1 MAHGIHEIV
10 ERQMRFWRVQG
21 GSSRTAPHCPCVAL
35 SRLPHSGAAEI
46 GHKLAER
53 LGYGFF
59 GIEIVDQIARE
70 QGVARQL
77 VEGLDEHVR
86 NVIERYAVDALR
98 GRASITEV
106 EYLNSLVRVIA
117 TLGERGGAVILGR
130 GASFILPP
138 TLALRVF
145 LVAPREARLARLAR
159 VRKRGEEE
167 ARRMLE
173 AEDADRL
180 TFLRYYFEHNPDD
193 AVFYDLSVNTESF
206 PSEEAVELILE
217 ALVRRF
223 PGCAAAASR
232 SAASSTGRAA
242 RIE

>member
-1 MAHGIHEIV
+1 MVHGIHELV
-10 ERQMRFWRVQG
+10 ERQARFWRVQG
-21 GSSRTAPHCPCVAL
+21 ASPRTAPSNPCVAL

-46 GHKLAER
+46 GHLLAER
-53 LGYGFF
+53 LGYGYF
-59 GIEIVDQIARE
+59 GIEIVEEIARE

-86 NVIERYAVDALR
+86 NVIERYTVDAVR
-98 GRASITEV
+98 GRAVTEA
-106 EYLNSLVRVIA
+106 EYLRSLVRTIA

-138 TLALRVF
+138 ERALRVF
-145 LVAPREARLARLAR
+145 LLAPRKMRVARLAR
-159 VRKRGEEE
+159 VRGRREEE
-167 ARRMLE
+167 ALRQLE

-180 TFLRYYFEHNPDD
+180 AFLRHHFESNPDD
-193 AVFYDLSVNTESF
+193 PVFYDLSINTGYFS
-206 PSEEAVELILE
+206 PADSVDLIVE

-232 SAASSTGRAA
+232 NASTSTGSAART
-242 RIE
+242 E

>member
-10 ERQMRFWRVQG
+10 ERQARLWRVQG
-21 GSSRTAPHCPCVAL
+21 ASARSAPPNPCVAL
-35 SRLPHSGAAEI
+35 SRMPHSGAAEI
-46 GHKLAER
+46 GHRLAEQ

-70 QGVARQL
+70 QGVARRL

-86 NVIERYAVDALR
+86 NVIERYAVDTLR
-98 GRASITEV
+98 GRTVTEV

-138 TLALRVF
+138 TRALRVF
-145 LVAPREARLARLAR
+145 LLAPRELRAERLAR
-159 VRKRGEEE
+159 VRKKGAEE
-167 ARRMLE
+167 AHRILE
-173 AEDADRL
+173 AEDADRIA
-180 TFLRYYFEHNPDD
+180 FLRHHFERDPDN
-193 AVFYDLSVNTESF
+193 ALFYDLSINTGSF
-206 PSEEAVELILE
+206 SPEQSVELIID

-223 PGCAAAASR
+223 PDCAPAASR
-232 SAASSTGRAA
+232 SASTKTGSPA

>member
-1 MAHGIHEIV
+1 MTHGIHEIV
-10 ERQMRFWRVQG
+10 ERQARFWRVQDAAG
-21 GSSRTAPHCPCVAL
+21 RTTPPNPCVAL

-46 GHKLAER
+46 GRRLAER

-98 GRASITEV
+98 GRTVTEA

-138 TLALRVF
+138 ARALRVF
-145 LVAPREARLARLAR
+145 LLAPREVRAAQLAR
-159 VRKRGEEE
+159 VRGKPADE
-167 ARRMLE
+167 ARRLL
-173 AEDADRL
+173 ANEDADRL
-180 TFLRYYFEHNPDD
+180 AYLRHHFDRNGDD
-193 AVFYDLSVNTESF
+193 AVFYDLSINTGSF
-206 PSEEAVELILE
+206 SPAQAVELIVE

-223 PGCAAAASR
+223 PGCTAAASR
-232 SAASSTGRAA
+232 SASTSTGNTA
-242 RIE
+242 RME

>member
-1 MAHGIHEIV
+1 MAHGIPELV
-10 ERQMRFWRVQG
+10 ERQVRFWRVQG
-21 GSSRTAPHCPCVAL
+21 ASSRTAPPNPCVAL

-46 GHKLAER
+46 GHALAER

-70 QGVARQL
+70 HGVARRL

-98 GRASITEV
+98 GRMVTEA
-106 EYLNSLVRVIA
+106 EYLSSLVRVIA

-138 TLALRVF
+138 SRALRVF
-145 LVAPREARLARLAR
+145 LVAPREARAAQLAR
-159 VRKRGEEE
+159 VRGKTEEE
-167 ARRMLE
+167 ARRLLE
-173 AEDADRL
+173 AEDADRIA
-180 TFLRYYFEHNPDD
+180 FLRHHFERNPDD
-193 AVFYDLSVNTESF
+193 AVFYDLSINTGSF
-206 PSEEAVELILE
+206 SSAQAVELIVE
-217 ALVRRF
+217 ALARRF

-232 SAASSTGRAA
+232 STSTSTGSAA
-242 RIE
+242 RME

>member
-1 MAHGIHEIV
+1 MPHGIHELV
-10 ERQMRFWRVQG
+10 ERQARFWRAQG
-21 GSSRTAPHCPCVAL
+21 ASARTVPPNPCVAL

-46 GHKLAER
+46 GHQLAER
-53 LGYGFF
+53 LGYGYF

-70 QGVARQL
+70 QGVARRL

-86 NVIERYAVDALR
+86 NVIERYAVDALQ
-98 GRASITEV
+98 GRTVTEAD
-106 EYLNSLVRVIA
+106 YLGSLVRVIA

-138 TLALRVF
+138 AQALRVF
-145 LVAPREARLARLAR
+145 LLAPRQVRAAQLAR
-159 VRKRGEEE
+159 VRGKPEDE
-167 ARRMLE
+167 ALRQLE

-180 TFLRYYFEHNPDD
+180 AFLRHHFEIDPNDP
-193 AVFYDLSVNTESF
+193 VFYDLSINTGNFSRAQ
-206 PSEEAVELILE
+206 AVELIVE

-232 SAASSTGRAA
+232 SASTSTGSAA
-242 RIE
+242 RTE

>member
-10 ERQMRFWRVQG
+10 ERQARLWRVQDA
-21 GSSRTAPHCPCVAL
+21 SPRTAPPNPCIAL

-46 GHKLAER
+46 GRRLAEQ

-70 QGVARQL
+70 RGVARRL

-98 GRASITEV
+98 GRTVTEV

-138 TLALRVF
+138 TRALRVF
-145 LVAPREARLARLAR
+145 LLAPREVRAAQLAR
-159 VRKRGEEE
+159 VRKKGAEE
-167 ARRMLE
+167 AHRILE
-173 AEDADRL
+173 AEDADRIAY
-180 TFLRYYFEHNPDD
+180 LRHHFERDPDN
-193 AVFYDLSVNTESF
+193 AVFYDLSINTGSF
-206 PSEEAVELILE
+206 SPEQSVELIID

-223 PGCAAAASR
+223 PGCAAAAAR
-232 SAASSTGRAA
+232 SASTKTGSAA
-242 RIE
+242 RME